1 LEGQKKNIKQIGSH
15 LSLIACFHEIK
26 LMFDVLI
33 CSEGSLMEVQCK
45 LEREL
50 EIANKIILDK
60 LPFIDTSK
68 YIIESL

>member
-1 LEGQKKNIKQIGSH
+1 
-15 LSLIACFHEIK
+15 
-26 LMFDVLI
+26 MFDVLI

-50 EIANKIILDK
+50 EIANKIIIDK